1 MNWIM
6 RFLRWLF
13 GVGPAPAKYPGGE
26 WLGAERIP
34 REHQRS
40 RLHRGWHREP
50 KRPPWCKSSKLTS
63 GVR

>member
-1 MNWIM
+1 MTWLM
-6 RFLRWLF
+6 RFLRWVF
-13 GVGPAPAKYPGGE
+13 GRKAVESTFLPLKP
-26 WLGAERIP
+26 P
-34 REHQRS
+34 REHHRS